1 MYSSVV
7 AVANLRNKLTEL
19 RHLGSVASLLAWD
32 QQVNVPSKGNEAR
45 AELIAY
51 VSGLIHKNFTSSEF
65 EDVLMNAKLAMD
77 SDLLNEDQACIVR
90 ETLNDF
96 IKSKK
101 LSAQFVE
108 EMAFICAQA
117 HDFWVR
123 ARKASDF
130 KLFAPHLKKIVE
142 FKREEAKLIGYIA
155 SPYDALLDDYEP
167 GLSSMQVQEILA
179 EVKDFIISLVAKIKD
194 SRVYIDRT
202 FLKGSWP
209 IEQQKYFA
217 KMVISKLG
225 FDLEAGHMSISPHPF
240 CDSLHPTDT
249 RITVRYRETDFV
261 EQCLMSAIHEAGH
274 GMYEQGLPVEY
285 FGTPRGEAAS
295 LGIHEF
301 NSRLWENIVGRSKF
315 FWGYFY
321 PELKSYF
328 SNVLLGVSLGDFYKA
343 INYVEPSLIRTDADE
358 VTYNLHVL
366 FRFEIEKDLIE
377 GRIEVD
383 DLPSIWNQK
392 VRDYLGI
399 EVDDDA
405 NGVLQDT
412 HWADGSFGYFPT
424 YTLGNLYAAQFY
436 AKAIRDLPE
445 RLAPEDF
452 FRQLLNWL
460 RENVHGKGKLYGA
473 TELVERV
480 TGERPTARYFKEY
493 ITNKYSEIYN
503 L

>member
-7 AVANLRNKLTEL
+7 AVANLRNKLIEL
-19 RHLGSVASLLAWD
+19 RHLGSVASLLEWD
-32 QQVNVPSKGNEAR
+32 LQLNVPPKGNEAR
-45 AELIAY
+45 AEVIAY
-51 VSGLIHKNFTSSEF
+51 ISGLSHKNFTSSEF
-65 EDVLMNAKLAMD
+65 EDVLMKAKSAMD
-77 SDLLNEDQACIVR
+77 SGALNEDETCIVQ
-90 ETLNDF
+90 ETLDDF
-96 IKSKK
+96 LKSKK
-101 LSAQFVE
+101 LSARFVE
-108 EMAFICAQA
+108 EMAFTCAQV
-117 HDFWVR
+117 HDYWVR
-123 ARKASDF
+123 ARKMSDF
-130 KLFAPHLKKIVE
+130 SLFAPYLKKIVQL
-142 FKREEAKLIGYIA
+142 KREEAKLVGYTA

-167 GLSSMQVQEILA
+167 GLTSEQAEKILT
-179 EVKDFIISLVAKIKD
+179 EVKDFLVPLVVKIKN
-194 SRVYIDRT
+194 SNVKINRA
-202 FLKGSWP
+202 FLKGPWP
-209 IEQQKYFA
+209 IEKQERFA

-225 FDLEAGHMSISPHPF
+225 FDIEAGHMGVSPHPF

-249 RITVRYRETDFV
+249 RITVRYKETDFV

-301 NSRLWENIVGRSKF
+301 NSRLWENIVGCSKF

-328 SNVLLGVSLGDFYKA
+328 SNVLLGVSLDEFYRA
-343 INYVEPSLIRTDADE
+343 INCVEPSLIRTDADE

-383 DLPSIWNQK
+383 DLPKIWNQK

-424 YTLGNLYAAQFY
+424 YTLGNLYASQFY
-436 AKAIRDLPE
+436 EAALRSLPE
-445 RLAPEDF
+445 RSNAEDF
-452 FRQLLNWL
+452 FRNLLGWL
-460 RENVHGKGKLYGA
+460 REHVHSKGQLY
-473 TELVERV
+473 TSSQLVERV
-480 TGERPTARYFKEY
+480 TGEKLTARYFKNY
-493 ITNKYSEIYN
+493 ITDKYSEIYK